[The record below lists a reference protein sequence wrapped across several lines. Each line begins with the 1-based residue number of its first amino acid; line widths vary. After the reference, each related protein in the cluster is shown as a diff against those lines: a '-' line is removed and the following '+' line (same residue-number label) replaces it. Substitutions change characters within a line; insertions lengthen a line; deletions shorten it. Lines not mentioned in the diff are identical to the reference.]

1 MSPVKSWVIKQ
12 IVKWAGKQVV
22 GMALGIPVTLFQPTP
37 IGGEPKLC
45 NGCNRKVYPDE
56 DVVVTAVVDTGKQCV
71 SMNLCSSCFREV
83 KTC

>member
-45 NGCNRKVYPDE
+45 NGCNRK
-56 DVVVTAVVDTGKQCV
+56 
-71 SMNLCSSCFREV
+71 
-83 KTC
+83 